1 MQSRDG
7 EEFERQMYVSL
18 FPCNNCC
25 KMIIQS
31 GIQEVI
37 YLGDKY
43 HDSNM
48 SVASRRMFD
57 MAGVKYTPYSG
68 KRDDIVIHLCE
79 KGFHSSVCS

>member
-1 MQSRDG
+1 M
-7 EEFERQMYVSL
+7 QMYVSL

-31 GIQEVI
+31 GITEVI

-48 SVASRRMFD
+48 SIASRRMFD
-57 MAGVKYTPYSG
+57 MAGVKYTEYTG
-68 KRDDIVIHLCE
+68 KRSDIVIHIA
-79 KGFHSSVCS
+79 